1 MLAACANAAS
11 SVLQRKA
18 NRRVSQKQNLS
29 VRLIWSLFHQPVWFA
44 GVLAVIAGFL
54 LQATALSGGELAVVE
69 PVLVLELPA
78 TLILASWVFRS
89 HLGRREWSTTAAMA
103 AGLAGL
109 MFFLAPSAGR
119 SAPSAWYVWVA
130 GLLINLTTVG
140 VLVAWARHRGQ
151 TSSGSGRR
159 RPARAAVLGVA
170 AGAQFGLT
178 ATLMKGMTGAFSQGF
193 GALFSSWQLY
203 GMVASGLLG
212 MFLLQSAMNAG
223 RLISAQPAITLS
235 DPVVSVL
242 WGVLAFGE
250 KVRGGWFAVAA
261 AVCAVVIAIAVLVL
275 ARSPLLE
282 ADSGQAARDRQHPTE
297 RHRSQ
302 ERAGRRS
309 GPSAVGR

>member
-1 MLAACANAAS
+1 MLAACANATS

-18 NRRVSQKQNLS
+18 NRRVPQKQNLS
-29 VRLIWSLFHQPVWFA
+29 LRLIWSLFHEPVWF
-44 GVLAVIAGFL
+44 GGILALIAGFL

-89 HLGRREWSTTAAMA
+89 RLGWLEWGAIAGMT

-109 MFFLAPSAGR
+109 LFFLAPSGGR
-119 SAPSAWYVWVA
+119 SAPSGWYVWVI
-130 GLLINLTTVG
+130 GIGINLALVG
-140 VLVAWARHRGQ
+140 ALVLWGRQRGRA
-151 TSSGSGRR
+151 GPGAGRKS
-159 RPARAAVLGVA
+159 AFRAAMLGVA

-178 ATLMKGMTGAFSQGF
+178 ATLMKSATGTLSQGI
-193 GALFSSWQLY
+193 GVLFTSWQVY

-223 RLISAQPAITLS
+223 RLIAAQPGITLS
-235 DPVVSVL
+235 DPVVSVV

-261 AVCAVVIAIAVLVL
+261 AAFAVVIAAGVLVL
-275 ARSPLLE
+275 ARSPLLDDNSKPT
-282 ADSGQAARDRQHPTE
+282 ADDGEGAEHRRAR
-297 RHRSQ
+297 Q
-302 ERAGRRS
+302 EPSAGRSR
-309 GPSAVGR
+309 